1 MQVVQTAKDHG
12 TYPLVHTGNK
22 LPDVYEMMYALYKE
36 MLKKYEPGNIYFLG
50 GSSGATLALGLISY
64 INDKGEGLA
73 MPGKVY
79 AGSPGSLL
87 ITDEENKMEV
97 APGMY
102 HCYAVMPF
110 VKEAMPAYHRMIEY
124 INGG

>member
-1 MQVVQTAKDHG
+1 VYVDSRNIYAVQIR
-12 TYPLVHTGNK
+12 
-22 LPDVYEMMYALYKE
+22 
-36 MLKKYEPGNIYFLG
+36 GNING
-50 GSSGATLALGLISY
+50 IH
-64 INDKGEGLA
+64 
-73 MPGKVY
+73 V
-79 AGSPGSLL
+79 
-87 ITDEENKMEV
+87 KMEV

>member
-1 MQVVQTAKDHG
+1 MYVDSRNIYAVQIR
-12 TYPLVHTGNK
+12 
-22 LPDVYEMMYALYKE
+22 
-36 MLKKYEPGNIYFLG
+36 GNING
-50 GSSGATLALGLISY
+50 
-64 INDKGEGLA
+64 
-73 MPGKVY
+73 VHV
-79 AGSPGSLL
+79 
-87 ITDEENKMEV
+87 KMEV